1 MNDHGHGFCRNRQNP
16 DTGGMQL
23 PARPGTGF
31 LHRLRL
37 HADAHFLLQRSFP
50 RSAVRPKNLTLFRFQ
65 NALNQPVGRT
75 QDEEGEAAHFPQP
88 VDAAMDIHRF
98 SIFFIHILFCPFC
111 FLLICFLPVKQ
122 IFRNPDGHRLY
133 ATCYHLLVRAAAA
146 AGTACPI
153 QVWRPRICPANDCSC
168 RHEGRL
174 PGLSQ
179 TKGRAR
185 NCCAD
190 PARNKL
196 CHTGTARKASV
207 PVMTFC

>member
-1 MNDHGHGFCRNRQNP
+1 MRKEKPLIFRSLW
-16 DTGGMQL
+16 ML
-23 PARPGTGF
+23 PWIFIVFPF
-31 LHRLRL
+31 
-37 HADAHFLLQRSFP
+37 FSF
-50 RSAVRPKNLTLFRFQ
+50 
-65 NALNQPVGRT
+65 
-75 QDEEGEAAHFPQP
+75 
-88 VDAAMDIHRF
+88 
-98 SIFFIHILFCPFC
+98 IFFSVLSV

-133 ATCYHLLVRAAAA
+133 ATCYHLLIRAAAA

-190 PARNKL
+190 PAPKKL